1 MTNGIL
7 NTSLADSRTAA
18 ATQDAI
24 RCELERILSSHTFR
38 SAIRQKRFLIYSV
51 REVLAGRARL
61 LKEYSIGVEVFE
73 KGEQF
78 DPRLNAIVRLE
89 ARKIRRN
96 LQKYYDTEGFANPLR
111 IEIPKG
117 GYAPIFVSPTAGRF
131 GTNYLPALRQSVQP
145 AINSSRRVPLISP
158 DESMSSKAFDIPGKT
173 TVWTEETRP
182 VVIAVLPFQARSED
196 SRLRSFAKGVTDELT
211 NALGHLAE
219 LQVVARSSAE
229 LFEDGAVDIRAAG
242 RMLGA
247 DAVLEGSVRQSGK
260 RLRINTQ
267 LNATSTGCR
276 LWSGNYDRRLGD
288 PLELQDEFAAMVR
301 EALRTHVC
309 SDVPG
314 LSSTGAPGR
323 PMLQGVAAVPSA
335 LPEQL
340 LSREFDA
347 GVASAEK
354 QGPADLQAAIRCF
367 RNVLEVDPSFAP
379 AYAELAKAY
388 VLLPFVSAVPL
399 SEMAE
404 RISTCAQK
412 ALEIDCKHG
421 PALTALAVRSIYD
434 FDWSTAGSRFLQAL
448 ELAPEDTLARSWYA
462 TYLINV
468 GRGDEALRER
478 KRVLQL
484 KPGSALTLHQF
495 ANTFYYLRRFE
506 EAIDNYRMA
515 LALDPDLTPARHA
528 MGLACIHRRSF
539 ARGLMEL
546 ERYQELVNGDVRARA
561 DCAYGHAMSGNT
573 DRARQVLRDFLAS
586 YSENFFPAAAIARI
600 YIGLGEKD
608 QAFEWLHRAVE
619 QKDWVV
625 FLKSD
630 PVYDPL
636 RSDARF
642 QALLRRMNLE

>member
-7 NTSLADSRTAA
+7 NTSPADSRTVA
-18 ATQDAI
+18 ATTDAI
-24 RCELERILSSHTFR
+24 RSELERILSSQTFR
-38 SAIRQKRFLIYSV
+38 SAIRQKRFLSYSV

-117 GYAPIFVSPTAGRF
+117 GYAPIFVSPTSVRF
-131 GTNYLPALRQSVQP
+131 GTNYLPALRQSVEP
-145 AINSSRRVPLISP
+145 ALNSSRRVP
-158 DESMSSKAFDIPGKT
+158 SKTLGIAGKT
-173 TVWTEETRP
+173 TAWTEETRP

-219 LQVVARSSAE
+219 LQVVARSSAA

-247 DAVLEGSVRQSGK
+247 DAVLEGSVQQSGK

-309 SDVPG
+309 SDAPG
-314 LSSTGAPGR
+314 LSSTGTPGH
-323 PMLQGVAAVPSA
+323 PILQGVTAAPSA
-335 LPEQL
+335 LPERL
-340 LSREFDA
+340 RSREFDA

-367 RNVLEVDPSFAP
+367 RNVLELDPSFAP

-399 SEMAE
+399 SDMAE
-404 RISTCAQK
+404 GISTCAQK

-434 FDWSTAGSRFLQAL
+434 FDWSTAGSQFLQAL

-468 GRGDEALRER
+468 GRGNEALRER

-528 MGLACIHRRSF
+528 LGLTCIHRRSF

-561 DCAYGHAMSGNT
+561 DCAYGHAMAGHT
-573 DRARQVLRDFLAS
+573 DRARQVLHDFLTS

-619 QKDWVV
+619 QKDWVM

-642 QALLRRMNLE
+642 QVLLRRMNLE